1 MILDHFK
8 GAIDIHGGGMDLKFP
23 HHENEIAQCK
33 GTHHHALANYW
44 VHNGMLNIDGEK
56 MSKSLGNVIW
66 AKDYIQ
72 ELGGNVVRWLLLLAH
87 YRSPLNISAETI
99 QQAQS
104 EVEKIQSVLKQTRL
118 ALMDSSIETSTFTS
132 LYDAFLDACKDDMN
146 INLAMSVVFEQ
157 VKQLNQLLRSKTSL
171 KEDIVSADHTLR
183 KMMSI
188 LGISTPYPQLSTE
201 EVQLIHAWNQAKG
214 DKDFTL
220 ADHYRSLLIE
230 RGVLS

>member
-1 MILDHFK
+1 MSF
-8 GAIDIHGGGMDLKFP
+8 MD
-23 HHENEIAQCK
+23 
-33 GTHHHALANYW
+33 
-44 VHNGMLNIDGEK
+44 DG
-56 MSKSLGNVIW
+56 
-66 AKDYIQ
+66 
-72 ELGGNVVRWLLLLAH
+72 
-87 YRSPLNISAETI
+87 
-99 QQAQS
+99 
-104 EVEKIQSVLKQTRL
+104 
-118 ALMDSSIETSTFTS
+118 TFTP

-188 LGISTPYPQLSTE
+188 LGISTPHPQLSTE

>member
-1 MILDHFK
+1 
-8 GAIDIHGGGMDLKFP
+8 
-23 HHENEIAQCK
+23 
-33 GTHHHALANYW
+33 
-44 VHNGMLNIDGEK
+44 MLNIDGEK